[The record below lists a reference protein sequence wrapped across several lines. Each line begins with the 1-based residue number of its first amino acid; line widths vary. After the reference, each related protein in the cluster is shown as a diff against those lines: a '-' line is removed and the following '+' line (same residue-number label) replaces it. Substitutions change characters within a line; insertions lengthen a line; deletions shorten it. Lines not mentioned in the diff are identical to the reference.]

1 MIAIRV
7 LQLLLFAAIASLT
20 LALLRRARVNSRWQI
35 TLFCALVVYGFEPA
49 FSIYNILS
57 TAFLLAC
64 MGAVLE
70 WQRGGQARWIW
81 LAGIFAGLEIGAKQ
95 NVAVLAA
102 VALGVPLLARFE
114 WRALARASAGF
125 TAAVAAVAAGLVS
138 GGGRNS
144 WNTGLPPSASSW
156 RYPSRFPL
164 RWRNSSRN
172 AGNSSWTYQLRLM
185 YSFLALGF
193 AIGCL
198 VLVAA
203 AWFRARD
210 GKRQEMSFVACFA
223 GAAALTLYPISDL
236 SHLAYTIP
244 VLSLAAVIAAA
255 RMGIRQRWARAVA
268 LLWFVPATVWIALSP
283 LLLAATGNV
292 ATMRLPHYWGIPMRT
307 ATYDPLVRNVDALRR
322 AVDAGHRPYLVTMHA
337 GFYYLTTGLVN
348 PTPFDYPACSAFGRH
363 GESHLID
370 ALRRHQIP

>member
-1 MIAIRV
+1 
-7 LQLLLFAAIASLT
+7 
-20 LALLRRARVNSRWQI
+20 
-35 TLFCALVVYGFEPA
+35 
-49 FSIYNILS
+49 
-57 TAFLLAC
+57 
-64 MGAVLE
+64 
-70 WQRGGQARWIW
+70 
-81 LAGIFAGLEIGAKQ
+81 LAGILAGLEVGAKQ

-114 WRALARASAGF
+114 WRALARAATGF
-125 TAAVAAVAAGLVS
+125 TAAVAAVSAGVWFS
-138 GGGRNS
+138 GGWAKFVEYGFTAKGKLLAIS
-144 WNTGLPPSASSW
+144 
-156 RYPSRFPL
+156 FPL
-164 RWRNSSRN
+164 STTVAQFITGMRETP
-172 AGNSSWTYQLRLM
+172 SWTYQLRLL

-203 AWFRARD
+203 AWLRARD

-292 ATMRLPHYWGIPMRT
+292 ATMRLPHYWGIPMRVS
-307 ATYDPLVRNVDALRR
+307 AYDPLVRKVDALRR
-322 AVDAGHRPYLVTMHA
+322 AVDAGHRPYLITMHA

-348 PTPFDYPACSAFGRH
+348 ATPYDYPASSAFGRH

-370 ALRRHQIP
+370 ALRRHEIPEACLDPEFETVFLAPRVLLPFVRREMRPLENLGACTLYGWQATAP